1 MLHQNLAV
9 ARGAA
14 APQRRLLAGRK
25 APVAAKGHTLKI
37 DPSYYGQITRQETQK
52 AGEPPSLLR
61 ASVFIFYGDVAD
73 GGRGDAVS

>member
-1 MLHQNLAV
+1 M
-9 ARGAA
+9 
-14 APQRRLLAGRK
+14 
-25 APVAAKGHTLKI
+25 AAKGHTLKI